1 MSFESAIQEWISV
14 EQELQKLNE
23 QTKKLRLKRQELDK
37 QITNYSSQRGA
48 RVFKYG
54 DVKMKIVE
62 TNIAESLTFKYL
74 EKSLSE
80 MVKNESQVKQMVDYI
95 KRNRDIKTVS
105 HVERIH

>member
-1 MSFESAIQEWISV
+1 MGSNVGYIILEKTTSVISEV
-14 EQELQKLNE
+14 
-23 QTKKLRLKRQELDK
+23 TISKKLRLKRQELDK

-62 TNIAESLTFKYL
+62 TNVAESLTFKYL

-105 HVERIH
+105 HVERLH